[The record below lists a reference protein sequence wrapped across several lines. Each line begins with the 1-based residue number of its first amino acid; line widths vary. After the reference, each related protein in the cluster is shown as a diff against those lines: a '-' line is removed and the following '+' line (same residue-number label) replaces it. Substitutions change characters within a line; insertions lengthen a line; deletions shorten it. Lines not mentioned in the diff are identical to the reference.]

1 LADAETFNYLNQ
13 SGNVRIE
20 GVDDAADFREVQE
33 SMDGLQFTQAEKH
46 SIFTIVAWILHVGNL
61 VFKPAGDKKCEVE
74 GGTGA
79 GSTLSFIAKL
89 MEVSPDALLKSIT
102 NRVMVVRG
110 QAPMDISLSVTEAEA
125 ARDALSKHTFS
136 RLFDWL
142 VERINKSIGIGAGQK
157 GRSIGILDIFG
168 FEIFELNSF
177 EQLCINFANEK
188 LQQVSSR
195 TDIQCCSWKAE
206 RRARGCLTRIGAC
219 GCVSFIFFSV
229 SLLLQF
235 FNFYTFKLEETVYA
249 QEKIDFKHVS
259 YIDNQPVL
267 DLIEMKPKVT
277 PTRRSSSRA
286 EQLGGSAVRCGNRV
300 AHSCRASSFLCL
312 QSVAGYLSDD

>member
-1 LADAETFNYLNQ
+1 LCAGASAEQRASHHLADAETFNYLNQ

-188 LQQVSSR
+188 LQQVSALA
-195 TDIQCCSWKAE
+195 DIKRCIWTAGWRLRS
-206 RRARGCLTRIGAC
+206 GLTRIGAC
-219 GCVSFIFFSV
+219 GCVSFSFPCRCCS
-229 SLLLQF
+229 SSS
-235 FNFYTFKLEETVYA
+235 TST
-249 QEKIDFKHVS
+249 
-259 YIDNQPVL
+259 
-267 DLIEMKPKVT
+267 
-277 PTRRSSSRA
+277 RSSSRRPCTRRRR
-286 EQLGGSAVRCGNRV
+286 SI
-300 AHSCRASSFLCL
+300 SSTCPTLTTNLCSTSL
-312 QSVAGYLSDD
+312 R